1 MQFADKFKDFITTY
15 SLPQSFVES
24 ICTDKKIV
32 DYCNDRYDELTGLIH
47 LLKNPYDW
55 FKSLFEQPN
64 TFDDYIFGDL
74 MERLTN
80 CRNKKHL
87 LEEWV
92 DYCSNREKCQ
102 KAGLG
107 AYIAQID
114 NTSIKDEYI
123 VDAYLKSF

>member
-1 MQFADKFKDFITTY
+1 MD
-15 SLPQSFVES
+15 
-24 ICTDKKIV
+24 
-32 DYCNDRYDELTGLIH
+32 
-47 LLKNPYDW
+47 
-55 FKSLFEQPN
+55 
-64 TFDDYIFGDL
+64 
-74 MERLTN
+74 RLTN

-114 NTSIKDEYI
+114 NKSIKDEYI
-123 VDAYLKSF
+123 VDAYLKRFYHLWLDAVLPNFPAVQNFRGRIQKQTINEFCELDKGQFKIAQARVRERA

>member
-1 MQFADKFKDFITTY
+1 MQ
-15 SLPQSFVES
+15 
-24 ICTDKKIV
+24 
-32 DYCNDRYDELTGLIH
+32 GLIH
-47 LLKNPYDW
+47 ILETPYDW

-74 MERLTN
+74 IDRLTN

-102 KAGLG
+102 KAGLD

-114 NTSIKDEYI
+114 STSIKDEYI
-123 VDAYLKSF
+123 VDAYLKRFYHLWLDAV